1 MTKDVHVQLGKD
13 REPDIFWTENQV
25 MMLEIRSRARI
36 EEAERGT
43 IYFILLLIGEFRLK
57 RRLEVFS
64 DSSPDF
70 EARVLKKLFGA
81 GDRTGEG
88 SFRAR
93 NSRRRSLTK
102 HRGPMRCWEGGDRH
116 GDCSKWDGTV
126 NNEQ

>member
-1 MTKDVHVQLGKD
+1 
-13 REPDIFWTENQV
+13 

-88 SFRAR
+88 SFPVR
-93 NSRRRSLTK
+93 NS
-102 HRGPMRCWEGGDRH
+102 
-116 GDCSKWDGTV
+116 
-126 NNEQ
+126 